1 MSCFHNCYAFVFCK
15 LDCRFAI
22 SSKPAV
28 GVSQLSDQNFVIQDS
43 DSLDGNGVA
52 STSSGIAAGLGFGY
66 QVNPSFS
73 AEIYWEYRSNDTDTN
88 IDNVET
94 TFEGNYASSIV
105 YLNGYYHF
113 MQTKEW
119 DFYVGA
125 GLGYVQEIDLDLEES
140 GLERSYSDSGD
151 TVVNFMLGFDY
162 ALTPDISV
170 NAELRIARAQ
180 SEDLPAEVNVS
191 GSAGDLEYSPSTLGL
206 GIKWRF

>member
-1 MSCFHNCYAFVFCK
+1 
-15 LDCRFAI
+15 
-22 SSKPAV
+22 
-28 GVSQLSDQNFVIQDS
+28 
-43 DSLDGNGVA
+43 
-52 STSSGIAAGLGFGY
+52 
-66 QVNPSFS
+66 
-73 AEIYWEYRSNDTDTN
+73 
-88 IDNVET
+88 
-94 TFEGNYASSIV
+94 
-105 YLNGYYHF
+105 

-180 SEDLPAEVNVS
+180 SVDLPAEVNVS
-191 GSAGDLEYSPSTLGL
+191 GSAGDLEYSPSTLGH